1 MINLLDP
8 EQERQLRAGRLNVR
22 LVRFF
27 VLSLLIAVGVG
38 SVYTAGFWLVTRDR
52 DVAEQQQQAIN
63 QDLEGY
69 TVLANSAKEY
79 RQNLAVAKQILGNQ
93 MVFSTFLTDLGALM
107 PTNTIVE
114 TLAISTASTSA
125 STTGALSLAT
135 RAKNYD
141 DVLNIKKAFETSAL
155 FSNVR
160 IMKTS
165 VPEKPDVGGIGAIYP
180 YQATFEVVLNALK
193 GTVK

>member
-63 QDLEGY
+63 QDLGADNAYTREVEGFMA
-69 TVLANSAKEY
+69 TLDSE
-79 RQNLAVAKQILGNQ
+79 VARRLG
-93 MVFSTFLTDLGALM
+93 VT
-107 PTNTIVE
+107 P
-114 TLAISTASTSA
+114 
-125 STTGALSLAT
+125 
-135 RAKNYD
+135 
-141 DVLNIKKAFETSAL
+141 
-155 FSNVR
+155 
-160 IMKTS
+160 
-165 VPEKPDVGGIGAIYP
+165 
-180 YQATFEVVLNALK
+180 
-193 GTVK
+193 